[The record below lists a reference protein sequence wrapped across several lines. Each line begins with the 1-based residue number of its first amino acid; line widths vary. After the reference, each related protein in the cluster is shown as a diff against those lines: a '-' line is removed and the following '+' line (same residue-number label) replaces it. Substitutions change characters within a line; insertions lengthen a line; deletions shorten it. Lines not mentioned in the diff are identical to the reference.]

1 MCVWKDEN
9 EMKKRPG
16 LAHLKKHI
24 FQCLFRYVRDFFC
37 WVRLWIETFFTKS
50 HFNLCVCV
58 KLELKSRLKMICSTL
73 LLFATF
79 QYIRSSIRYSQ
90 ASLLATFD
98 TLKSINCQIEK
109 NWKTIFL
116 RGGGKKSFKIFYF
129 YSLLLGLVSPSI
141 CKARRIVQ
149 QRIEQKLF
157 KFWFYFRSVQC
168 RQFPKDRV
176 AELSW
181 FSKQPISKS
190 FCFVWAIPGGL
201 FFVFFRSY
209 RTAFYWKLQ

>member
-1 MCVWKDEN
+1 MCLKRRKWN
-9 EMKKRPG
+9 EKEAGVGPF
-16 LAHLKKHI
+16 KKHI

-116 RGGGKKSFKIFYF
+116 RGGEEKFQNFLFLFTFASFGFAF
-129 YSLLLGLVSPSI
+129 NLQGSPNRPTTNRA
-141 CKARRIVQ
+141 KT
-149 QRIEQKLF
+149 F
-157 KFWFYFRSVQC
+157 
-168 RQFPKDRV
+168 
-176 AELSW
+176 
-181 FSKQPISKS
+181 
-190 FCFVWAIPGGL
+190 
-201 FFVFFRSY
+201 
-209 RTAFYWKLQ
+209 